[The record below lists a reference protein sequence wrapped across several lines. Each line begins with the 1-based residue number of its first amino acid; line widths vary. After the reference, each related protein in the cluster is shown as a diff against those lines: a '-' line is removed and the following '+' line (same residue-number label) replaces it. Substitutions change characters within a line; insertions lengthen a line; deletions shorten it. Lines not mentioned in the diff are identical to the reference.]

1 MSAERYRRWE
11 RWVRPLALYG
21 LACFPPLVV
30 LGLWHGVAAAMH
42 GEPLSPAAFALANV
56 WGFTVVVSL
65 LATLPPAIASLAT
78 DDELSSGRRTGWAV
92 AFFFTGF
99 VASALFVL
107 LRWGRE
113 RRLRIPSS

>member
-1 MSAERYRRWE
+1 MITERSRRWE
-11 RWVRPLALYG
+11 RRVRPLALYG
-21 LACFPPLVV
+21 LACFPPLV
-30 LGLWHGVAAAMH
+30 LLSLWHGVAAATH

-56 WGFTVVVSL
+56 WASTVVVSL

-78 DDELSSGRRTGWAV
+78 DDALSSGRRTGWAV

-99 VASALFVL
+99 VASATFVL

-113 RRLRIPSS
+113 RRLPSA

>member
-1 MSAERYRRWE
+1 
-11 RWVRPLALYG
+11 VRPLALYG
-21 LACFPPLVV
+21 LACFLPLVV
-30 LGLWHGVAAAMH
+30 FSLWHSVVVALH
-42 GEPLSPAAFALANV
+42 GEPLSPAAFALANA

-78 DDELSSGRRTGWAV
+78 DDALSSGRRTGWAV

-107 LRWGRE
+107 LRWRRE
-113 RRLRIPSS
+113 RRLPSS